1 VTDRIAEPW
10 GIRTPFDAD
19 TIWPVRA
26 DEYLAGDLTDED
38 VDAWVQSACVLCSNG
53 CALDIAVKDGRIAG
67 VRGRAIDRVNHG
79 RLGPKG
85 LFGWQANNAPDSC
98 LEAALFQA
106 RRGPRREA
114 GRRGRDAVPRTNDRR
129 RRALGCI
136 ELPSAHQRRAEGGSN
151 FDDRG
156 ELRSCTSRTIWD
168 WFIGLS

>member
-1 VTDRIAEPW
+1 MTDRIAEPW

-26 DEYLAGDLTDED
+26 DEYLAGDLADED

-85 LFGWQANNAPDSC
+85 LFGWQANNAPD
-98 LEAALFQA
+98 
-106 RRGPRREA
+106 
-114 GRRGRDAVPRTNDRR
+114 
-129 RRALGCI
+129 
-136 ELPSAHQRRAEGGSN
+136 
-151 FDDRG
+151 
-156 ELRSCTSRTIWD
+156 
-168 WFIGLS
+168 